1 MRDEQL
7 LRQLRPD
14 LQLPLQSSKPDECF
28 QNQTLRPILKMQ
40 HALLVQLFATHIR
53 KRKNVFFKLSAPAQ
67 MEWITNAVRADQ
79 RFRNLL
85 VGTVVGHF
93 SLDELAVFEANEAE
107 CLRRLVNL
115 IIQRLQS
122 VDFEELMGH

>member
-1 MRDEQL
+1 
-7 LRQLRPD
+7 
-14 LQLPLQSSKPDECF
+14 
-28 QNQTLRPILKMQ
+28 MQ

-53 KRKNVFFKLSAPAQ
+53 KRKNVFLKLSVPAR

-79 RFRNLL
+79 HFRNLL
-85 VGTVVGHF
+85 VGVVVGHF
-93 SLDELAVFEANEAE
+93 SLDELTFFETNEAA

-122 VDFEELMGH
+122 VNFEERIENSPF

>member
-1 MRDEQL
+1 MRNEKKL
-7 LRQLRPD
+7 LQLRPE
-14 LQLPLQSSKPDECF
+14 LQLPEHPSGSEEQF

-40 HALLVQLFATHIR
+40 HALLAEMFATHIR
-53 KRKNVFFKLSAPAQ
+53 RRKNAYFQMAPAARL
-67 MEWITNAVRADQ
+67 EWISNAVRADQ

-93 SLDELAVFEANEAE
+93 TLAELQTFEAHEAE
-107 CLRRLVNL
+107 CARRLVNM

-122 VDFEELMGH
+122 VDFEALMQV

>member
-7 LRQLRPD
+7 LQQLRPD
-14 LQLPLQSSKPDECF
+14 LQLPLQSSKPEECF

-40 HALLVQLFATHIR
+40 HVLLVQLLATHIR
-53 KRKNVFFKLSAPAQ
+53 KRKNVFFKLSASAR
-67 MEWITNAVRADQ
+67 MEWIANVVRADQ

-93 SLDELAVFEANEAE
+93 SLGELKIFEAKEAE
-107 CLRRLVNL
+107 YLRRLVTL

-122 VDFEELMGH
+122 VDYEEQMV